1 MATHL
6 MNVPQRFGYLFC
18 LPLFCLPAAAVKP
31 LVVITLALAAIS
43 CSAPPTHAQT
53 EGDGYEGEMDMEMDM
68 YEGYEDEMNMDMD
81 MDMGYGYGS
90 SGPGGRSRSGR
101 GMATQDLV
109 ASRLSEYLTS
119 AFESTS
125 FATLADPAAA
135 PPVQSGPV
143 LLNDAIVAY
152 AKGQHELA
160 MRLYFGHIVAEYES
174 AQNQLQLVKYSSLMK
189 RPTWQLRWGI
199 SYAVRG
205 DATDPQ
211 PIGDVNPAGRGG
223 FDGGFGDGG
232 MEGMEEEYA
241 MEQEFG
247 GPGGGRGPA
256 GRGPAGARGPGMGD
270 TDGME
275 YMEGM
280 DEMYEQD
287 MMMMGSGRARGRAA
301 APAGPPTP
309 AARLAALDATML
321 SEEAETSLTNTLGMV
336 ATILGEEF
344 DKRYTQGDF
353 GRAMTDVTAESGS
366 VETVSEEFVE
376 LIETAGDA
384 LPLWR
389 PGIVFLGEG
398 DSSDNIRRAQKAGLD
413 LVIHFDVLLK
423 PLRGE
428 YTQNISLCRLFHV
441 PTGKSLGASKKIDSL
456 EFAQKS
462 RLKNLASRDYINEQ
476 LANFLGIIDRG
487 TLTTELPALTPA
499 IASKRIGSL
508 LASGG
513 GANLRTLAE
522 VRLFQSQQLLN
533 EEEVLTAFDI
543 VGGEEALGLIYGSEE
558 ERLRIVRQ
566 WAAGRTG
573 DAE

>member
-1 MATHL
+1 MATLL

-18 LPLFCLPAAAVKP
+18 LPKIAAMP
-31 LVVITLALAAIS
+31 LVVIAIALAGIS
-43 CSAPPTHAQT
+43 CTAPPAHAQT
-53 EGDGYEGEMDMEMDM
+53 
-68 YEGYEDEMNMDMD
+68 EGYEDEMGMEGYEDEMDMEMGMEEYDYD
-81 MDMGYGYGS
+81 MYGS

-101 GMATQDLV
+101 GMSTQDLV
-109 ASRLSEYLTS
+109 AARLSDALTS
-119 AFESTS
+119 AFQSTN

-152 AKGQHELA
+152 AKGKHELA

-174 AQNQLQLVKYSSLMK
+174 AQNQLQLVKYSPLMK

-205 DATDPQ
+205 DARDPQ
-211 PIGDVNPAGRGG
+211 PIGDVNPAGRS
-223 FDGGFGDGG
+223 GFGDGG
-232 MEGMEEEYA
+232 MEAGMEDYGMEED
-241 MEQEFG
+241 F
-247 GPGGGRGPA
+247 GGRGP
-256 GRGPAGARGPGMGD
+256 GGSRGPGMD
-270 TDGME
+270 DLDGME
-275 YMEGM
+275 DMDGM
-280 DEMYEQD
+280 DEMYEQE

-301 APAGPPTP
+301 APAAPVTP
-309 AARLAALDATML
+309 AARLAALDVTML

-336 ATILGEEF
+336 ATILGEELE
-344 DKRYTQGDF
+344 KRYIQGDF

-366 VETVSEEFVE
+366 VETVSEEFVQ
-376 LIETAGDA
+376 LIESAGDS

-398 DSSDNIRRAQKAGLD
+398 DSSDNVRLAQKAGLD
-413 LVIHFDVLLK
+413 LVIHLDVLLK

-428 YTQNISLCRLFHV
+428 YTQNISRCRLLHV
-441 PTGKSLGASKKIDSL
+441 PSGESLGASKTIDSL

-462 RLKNLASRDYINEQ
+462 RLKNLSSRDYISEQ
-476 LANFLGIIDRG
+476 LANFFGIIDRD
-487 TLTTELPALTPA
+487 TVTTELPGLTPA

-543 VGGEEALGLIYGSEE
+543 VGGEEAMALIYGSEE
-558 ERLRIVRQ
+558 ERLRIVRK